1 MKFKRGI
8 SLALALALIA
18 GIGGPLDIRAAAAD
32 TGSSDA
38 LAALGIDSSKAPD
51 GFNANDPSN
60 PYGRNTIKVT
70 PVYELYTVG
79 LKNDVLPSDKDKTID
94 LDKRESAEQCDTSV
108 SQSSQKDN
116 TLQSTLYGNDDNTST
131 KAQQFLTAKTNFK
144 EISKGTTTSTGT
156 YAQFPVG
163 SKGNDGYA
171 TKGYLTGMTNASTK
185 LKDGTDYAMADVAAG
200 HFTSSSD
207 AKSSQTVMVYAGDLS
222 AKGGLYLRFGD
233 ATTGEYGKPITLLD
247 TSKEIGNPT
256 LKDNSETVDGETT
269 EAKLVENFAEN
280 PYQLKNYLQV
290 ATGDWDND
298 GKDEVAVY
306 VPEVGNSRIEIYDL
320 QTEDYSNPSNWRQ
333 AWTYFFREGSV
344 VSNMISLVS
353 GDVNQD
359 GVDDLACT
367 WGYYYGPQQNAG
379 SRAVVMFGSTSAHM
393 LQSSQEFPLTYE
405 GSNLVRASF
414 AFGDMTGGGKTLILA
429 AQSDADLKANKQN
442 TRYVGLYAWNGVTFK
457 PSVSQ
462 NFDLFSKDKDKNYIY
477 SAMQNHTENGTDVFH
492 SLPLCPANT
501 AIISRPTAGETNDGG
516 KASDLLYFDSLV
528 ISCDENGLNIKQ
540 ALDNTDAMPGEDYVE
555 YDASAGSVT
564 TAVDKD
570 NNTAGSGTLFT
581 LTQTMSKDTEHK
593 SDSYTVK
600 GQVPKYERR
609 AYYKSWWHKLFRRK
623 SYYQAFVGYE
633 TVDQAVQTP
642 YTTRTPGTTRLSTVN
657 LFDGSQPVKT
667 DVNSSYTLCLAN
679 TDDDTSYMTYTGKH
693 YYTYSDPQVLAVLAS
708 PPYFSDLLDRDDL
721 SGNYAESSTTY
732 SSMKGTENGTSSSS
746 TISVGA
752 YVSFEQEFSVFGV
765 KIGSVEAEAAF
776 TSGFTYETE
785 HTSSLEQSITYE
797 TTSGEDRVAFY
808 SIPMEI
814 YEYTSYIPDGTGKY
828 TEVTSTVSIPHEASI
843 GLIDLSDYENI
854 AEDYSVLPS
863 ISGSVLTHTIGDPS
877 SYPSTHKAYANAKA
891 YNGDPAKV
899 DFTAAGGGSG
909 ITQEISFS
917 TSDSKN
923 YTNTTSIETKA
934 GAGAGGVTAGVV
946 AGSESSAG
954 KVSVNTAGGSF
965 SGSLQNMPIE
975 AKPYGYGMNWRI
987 FCYNYRSGNQAFPVV
1002 TYAVTEPQA
1011 PSPLPED
1018 FEQDVAKTTD
1028 DSVTLTWTYDKIVS
1042 GFQLYRYYNF
1052 PDGSGRKELAF
1063 VPFTDGE
1070 RHDDGT
1076 YTFSYTDKNLSPY
1089 TEYEYQIQTRNNNK
1103 AEQQRNSIYSEPLTC
1118 RTKTTAGYPDISVM
1132 IDGKENQ
1139 TVLPIYPDS
1148 LATATVKYNG
1158 DNKNP
1163 DGGKYNSVSYQW
1175 QKLNNGSWTEIAGSV
1190 SDTLSIENA
1199 GSADKGTY
1207 RCRLNVLYYDNTSKT
1222 AYSIS
1227 AYSPEINTVYSKRT
1241 PKCEL
1246 TVTAENVQ
1254 AGDTTQFNR
1263 TLHIS
1268 AKMSSASATST
1279 IPTGTLSFLIRGTD
1293 FSTTVAAEIDKTG
1306 KVTKDVIVPADGAYT
1321 VTPYYPG
1328 SYVFKDMSN
1337 AEGQMV
1343 LVGENATGYQLTL
1356 TNGKDNNSVTRFT
1369 YGDTVTPS
1377 LSRMSKDTQGLQ
1389 KVDNATF
1396 KYAVSG
1402 SKDSQPLTEN
1412 KKLDVG
1418 TYTLYAYVNDETKP
1432 VAETEFTVV
1441 QRAVTLRVVT
1451 PKDGVDQTLVNPST
1465 QLSLSAD
1472 TKNMTADEIAAL
1484 HLGYTA
1490 GNTAG
1495 NEVTLAPN
1503 IAPSN
1508 YTVSPCKT
1516 TETSE
1521 TLYNNYEFTF
1531 IPGVYT
1537 VNGLTYI
1544 LTLKAED
1551 FGEGA
1556 NKHSVGSASIITA
1569 GLNAGKADDGS
1580 AISSFTAGTD
1590 VTLTAVPD
1598 AGYAVDYWTYDGKE
1612 IEDSK
1617 EKSSVTIKTLA
1628 KPASVL
1634 VYFKTTNTK
1643 LNASVQNKQGG
1654 TLKCTDE
1661 DGSESLKNFPA
1672 YIASGAKF
1680 NFTATPNTGWH
1691 FKQWILTK
1699 RGANSYPSGTPH
1711 DNGSNTLSVEVGVQ
1725 DIDLAAVFERDSYTL
1740 TLEGELTASYQTVD
1754 PNDTSKTLTKPLKS
1768 GESVTGDTKI
1778 TVAPKA
1784 GYAAATG
1791 ETYQVNGKAV
1801 EAGKLN
1807 ADGSYTFP
1815 ITENTKVSLKT
1826 DRAAFS
1832 ITTPKMAH
1840 GTIIATVDGEAVDD
1854 LSKIPGGSKVEL
1866 QARADRGWHFKN
1878 WVVNDTAQDEA
1889 AAKTNGTYT
1898 ISELAGDLSIHAE
1911 FAQSAS
1917 YTVKATAAAGNG
1929 TVKYTLYDIYGE
1941 EVETKAMPTDG
1952 VTIYKDEEITFH
1964 AAPKT
1969 GYQVEQWEVNGK
1981 KTAGNSK
1988 TNPEGKIRADKNIT
2002 ATVYFKVTAS
2012 YQLTFGNTDTNGH
2025 LTAKIGDT
2033 AVNSQTKQPNGSEI
2047 TFTAAPNTQK
2057 MVEKWTVTQGD
2068 ITATENDAAVQV
2080 DGVNLVDPIY
2090 IHTLDANQTIRVHFT
2105 DLVQYNAA
2113 ITGTNGTGN
2122 FTYIT
2127 PIQPTD
2133 TGAVN
2138 STSAQVRKNGTLKL
2152 TLTPSTNCVGTA
2164 EEIKSELEKAA
2175 PNAVVSV
2182 TEKDGSFEAVI
2193 CNVTEALAVN
2203 TDTLFHKTYAITAGK
2218 AENGSVSASAARAK
2232 AGDKV
2237 TLTAAPASGY
2247 QLKTLT
2253 LTPETALDK
2262 TVSASTLTYTF
2273 TMPANDVTVTAA
2285 FAAKPSSGGGAGGGG
2300 AGGGGAGGGAV
2311 APAPTDSGS
2320 SSITAPDGTKVP
2332 ATVEV
2337 KNGTAAVSAD
2347 SSKLTAVSGKDSLT
2361 LDLSADSTVRTVSLT
2376 GDVVAALAGAK
2387 NGAALT
2393 LPNGTVALDRE
2404 TLTALG
2410 SAAQADGM
2418 ASISIASAD
2427 KSSLTGAQRKY
2438 LPKNGTILNIS
2449 AQVQPKNGTATR
2461 VHALNGTAAISV
2473 AYTLKSGENADHL
2486 VAYYLA
2492 EDGSFEKLPVIYDA
2506 ATGKA
2511 TFKTTHF
2518 STFVITHEYSS
2529 DFSDV
2534 NLRKW
2539 FYNEVNTAL
2548 ENGWFKG
2555 LTATKFG
2562 PDDGMTRAMLVQV
2575 LYRMSGSKAASTA
2588 QFTDVADGKWYAE
2601 AIAWASENGIVNG
2614 FTDGRFQPDTLI
2626 TRQQLAAILYRYDT
2640 YRGHT
2645 PQGSAALDGYA
2656 DAASVES
2663 WAAEA
2668 MSWAN
2673 GNGLVTGVT
2682 PTTLVPNGTATRAQ
2696 VAVILSRYTDQ

>member
-79 LKNDVLPSDKDKTID
+79 LTSDVLPSDTISMGTKAD
-94 LDKRESAEQCDTSV
+94 AESCAKSTSA
-108 SQSSQKDN
+108 SNDKDN
-116 TLQSTLYGNDDNTST
+116 KLQSTLYGNDDNTST
-131 KAQQFLTAKTNFK
+131 KAQQFLTAKTNSK
-144 EISKGTTTSTGT
+144 EISKGKTTSTGT

-163 SKGNDGYA
+163 SKDNGGYA
-171 TKGYLTGMTNASTK
+171 TKGYLTGMTNATTD
-185 LKDGTDYAMADVAAG
+185 LQDGTDYAMADVAAG

-233 ATTGEYGKPITLLD
+233 AESGKYGKPITLLD
-247 TSKEIGNPT
+247 TSKEIGNPNLT
-256 LKDNSETVDGETT
+256 DTSDEGSTT
-269 EAKLVENFAEN
+269 AKKVENFAEN

-320 QTEDYSNPSNWRQ
+320 QTEDYSHPSNWRQ

-457 PSVSQ
+457 PSVSK
-462 NFDLFSKDKDKNYIY
+462 NFDLFAKNDKGEYIY
-477 SAMQNHTENGTDVFH
+477 GAMAKHNDTFR

-501 AIISRPTAGETNDGG
+501 AIISRPTAGEKADNG
-516 KASDLLYFDSLV
+516 KTSDLLYFDSLV
-528 ISCDENGLNIKQ
+528 VSCDENGLNIKQ
-540 ALDNTDAMPGEDYVE
+540 ALDNNTSAMPGEDYVE

-564 TAVDKD
+564 TAVDAN

-581 LTQTMSKDTEHK
+581 LTQTMSKDENK
-593 SDSYTVK
+593 QSDKYTVDGK
-600 GQVPKYERR
+600 VPHYELRY
-609 AYYKSWWHKLFRRK
+609 YYKNWLHKLFKIRS
-623 SYYQAFVGYE
+623 SYWAFTGTYDTVNKE
-633 TVDQAVQTP
+633 TNST
-642 YTTRTPGTTRLSTVN
+642 YNKRTPGTTTLSTVN

-877 SYPSTHKAYANAKA
+877 SYPTKEYAGSKAYEGK
-891 YNGDPAKV
+891 PAKV

-946 AGSESSAG
+946 AGSEHSAG

-1011 PSPLPED
+1011 PSPLPDD
-1018 FEQDVAKTTD
+1018 FEQDVAATTN

-1118 RTKTTAGYPDISVM
+1118 RTKTTAGYPDISVT
-1132 IDGKENQ
+1132 IDGKEKQ

-1222 AYSIS
+1222 EYSIS
-1227 AYSPEINTVYSKRT
+1227 AYSPEITTQYSKRT

-1246 TVTAENVQ
+1246 NVTAENVQ
-1254 AGDTTQFNR
+1254 KDNTAQFDR
-1263 TLHIS
+1263 TLHIN

-1293 FSTTVAAEIDKTG
+1293 FSTTVAAEIG
-1306 KVTKDVIVPADGAYT
+1306 ANGVATKDVVVPADGAYT

-1356 TNGKDNNSVTRFT
+1356 TNGNNNNSVTRFT

-1377 LSRMSKDTQGLQ
+1377 LSRMSKDTHGLQ
-1389 KVDNATF
+1389 KVNNATF

-1402 SKDSQPLTEN
+1402 SKTQQDLTNPLN
-1412 KKLDVG
+1412 VG
-1418 TYTLYAYVNDETKP
+1418 TYTLYAYVNGETKP
-1432 VAETEFTVV
+1432 VAETKFTVV

-1451 PKDGVDQTLVNPST
+1451 PKDGVAQDKVNPTDSK
-1465 QLSLSAD
+1465 QLSLAAD
-1472 TKNMTADEIAAL
+1472 TKNMTADEIDAL
-1484 HLGYTA
+1484 HLDYTAVNTA
-1490 GNTAG
+1490 GNT
-1495 NEVTLAPN
+1495 VPLAPN

-1508 YTVSPCKT
+1508 YTVSPCTTAKT
-1516 TETSE
+1516 SK

-1580 AISSFTAGTD
+1580 TISSFTANTD

-1826 DRAAFS
+1826 DRAAFA
-1832 ITTPKMAH
+1832 ITTPEMEH
-1840 GTIIATVDGEAVDD
+1840 GTIIATVDGKAVDD

-1878 WVVNDTAQDEA
+1878 WVVNGTDATA
-1889 AAKTNGTYT
+1889 KPNGTYT
-1898 ISELAGDLSIHAE
+1898 ISELAGDLSISAE
-1911 FAQSAS
+1911 FAQSDS
-1917 YTVKATAAAGNG
+1917 YTAKATAAAGNG
-1929 TVKYTLYDIYGE
+1929 TVKYTLYDIYGK
-1941 EVETKAMPTDG
+1941 EVETKAMPAEG

-2012 YQLTFGNTDTNGH
+2012 YQLTFGTVGENGH
-2025 LTAKIGDT
+2025 LTAKIDDT
-2033 AVNSQTKQPNGSEI
+2033 AIDSQTKQPNSSEI

-2068 ITATENDAAVQV
+2068 ITAAENDAAVQV

-2122 FTYIT
+2122 FTYTT

-2138 STSAQVRKNGTLKL
+2138 STSAQVRKNGTVKL

-2182 TEKDGSFEAVI
+2182 TEKDSSFEAVI
-2193 CNVTEALAVN
+2193 RNVTEALTVN
-2203 TDTLFHKTYAITAGK
+2203 TDNLFHKTYAITANK

-2232 AGDKV
+2232 AGDTV
-2237 TLTAAPASGY
+2237 TLTATPASGY

-2253 LTPETALDK
+2253 LAPETALDK

-2273 TMPANDVTVTAA
+2273 TMPANDITVTAA
-2285 FAAKPSSGGGAGGGG
+2285 FAAKPSSGGG
-2300 AGGGGAGGGAV
+2300 
-2311 APAPTDSGS
+2311 
-2320 SSITAPDGTKVP
+2320 
-2332 ATVEV
+2332 
-2337 KNGTAAVSAD
+2337 AAVSAD

-2387 NGAALT
+2387 NGATLT

-2427 KSSLTGAQRKY
+2427 KSSLTDAQRKY
-2438 LPKNGTILNIS
+2438 LPKNSTILNIS

-2473 AYTLKSGENADHL
+2473 AYSLKSGENADHL

-2626 TRQQLAAILYRYDT
+2626 TRQQLAAILYRYDI

>member
-1 MKFKRGI
+1 MKYKRGI

-79 LKNDVLPSDKDKTID
+79 LTNDVLPSDKIG

-108 SQSSQKDN
+108 SKSNQKDN
-116 TLQSTLYGNDDNTST
+116 ILQSTLYGNDDNTST
-131 KAQQFLTAKTNFK
+131 KAQQFLTAKTNSK
-144 EISKGTTTSTGT
+144 EISKGKTTSTGN
-156 YAQFPVG
+156 YVQFPVG

-171 TKGYLTGMTNASTK
+171 TKGYLTGMTNATTA
-185 LKDGTDYAMADVAAG
+185 LQDRTNYAMADVAAG

-233 ATTGEYGKPITLLD
+233 AESGKYGKPITLLD

-320 QTEDYSNPSNWRQ
+320 QTDDYSNPSNWRQ

-462 NFDLFSKDKDKNYIY
+462 NFDLFSKNDKGEYIY
-477 SAMQNHTENGTDVFH
+477 GAMAKHNDTFR

-501 AIISRPTAGETNDGG
+501 AIISRPTAGEKADNG
-516 KASDLLYFDSLV
+516 KTSDLLYFDSLV

-540 ALDNTDAMPGEDYVE
+540 ALDNTPAMPDDDYVE

-581 LTQTMSKDTEHK
+581 LTQTMSKDEDK
-593 SDSYTVK
+593 QSDSYNVTGK
-600 GQVPKYERR
+600 VPKYERR
-609 AYYKSWWHKLFRRK
+609 AYYKSWWHKLFRKK
-623 SYYQAFVGYE
+623 SYYNAFVGY
-633 TVDQAVQTP
+633 VDATTSQTTP

-667 DVNSSYTLCLAN
+667 DVNSSYTLCLAS

-828 TEVTSTVSIPHEASI
+828 TKVTSTVSIPHEASI

-877 SYPSTHKAYANAKA
+877 SYPSAPSAGSKA

-917 TSDSKN
+917 TSDSQN

-1018 FEQDVAKTTD
+1018 FEQDVAATTD

-1118 RTKTTAGYPDISVM
+1118 RTKTTAGYPDISVT

-1207 RCRLNVLYYDNTSKT
+1207 RCRLNVLYFDNTAQKEF
-1222 AYSIS
+1222 SIS
-1227 AYSPEINTVYSKRT
+1227 AYSPEITTQYSKRT

-1246 TVTAENVQ
+1246 NVTTENVQ
-1254 AGDTTQFNR
+1254 VGGTYNR
-1263 TLHIS
+1263 TLHIN
-1268 AKMSSASATST
+1268 ATMRSASATST

-1356 TNGKDNNSVTRFT
+1356 TSGNDNNSVTRFA

-1389 KVDNATF
+1389 KVNNATF

-1402 SKDSQPLTEN
+1402 SKDSQPLAKNN
-1412 KKLDVG
+1412 KLNVG
-1418 TYTLYAYVNDETKP
+1418 TYTLYAYVNGENKP

-1451 PKDGVDQTLVNPST
+1451 PKDGVAQDKVNPKDKN
-1465 QLSLSAD
+1465 QLSLTAD

-1490 GNTAG
+1490 VNTAG
-1495 NEVTLAPN
+1495 NTVTLAPN

-1516 TETSE
+1516 DETNE

-1537 VNGLTYI
+1537 VNGTTYI

-1634 VYFKTTNTK
+1634 VYFKTTDTK

-1661 DGSESLKNFPA
+1661 NGSESLKNFPA

-1691 FKQWILTK
+1691 FKQWILSK
-1699 RGANSYPSGTPH
+1699 RGANSYPSGESDPT
-1711 DNGSNTLSVEVGVQ
+1711 NGSNTLSVEVGVQ

-1754 PNDTSKTLTKPLKS
+1754 PNDTSKTLTKSLKS

-1807 ADGSYTFP
+1807 ADGSYTFL

-1826 DRAAFS
+1826 DRAAFA
-1832 ITTPKMAH
+1832 ITTPKMEH

-1878 WVVNDTAQDEA
+1878 WVVNGTAQDEA

-1898 ISELAGDLSIHAE
+1898 ISELAGNLSISAE

-1917 YTVKATAAAGNG
+1917 YTAKATAAAGNG
-1929 TVKYTLYDIYGE
+1929 TVKYTLYDIYGK
-1941 EVETKAMPTDG
+1941 EVETKAMPAEG

-2012 YQLTFGNTDTNGH
+2012 YQLTFGTADENGH
-2025 LTAKIGDT
+2025 LTAKIDNT
-2033 AVNSQTKQPNGSEI
+2033 AINSQTKQPNGSEI
-2047 TFTAAPNTQK
+2047 TFTTNPNTGK

-2068 ITATENDAAVQV
+2068 IVAEENDAAVQV

-2105 DLVQYNAA
+2105 DLVQYDAK
-2113 ITGTNGTGN
+2113 ISGTNGTGK
-2122 FTYIT
+2122 FTYTT
-2127 PIQPTD
+2127 PIQPND

-2138 STSAQVRKNGTLKL
+2138 SASAQVRKNGTVKL
-2152 TLTPSTNCVGTA
+2152 TLTPSANCVSTA
-2164 EEIKSELEKAA
+2164 EEIKSELQKAA
-2175 PNAVVSV
+2175 PNAVISV

-2193 CNVTEALAVN
+2193 RNVTEALTVN
-2203 TDTLFHKTYAITAGK
+2203 TDNLFHKTYAITAGK

-2273 TMPANDVTVTAA
+2273 TMPANDVAVTAA
-2285 FAAKPSSGGGAGGGG
+2285 FAVKPSSGGG

-2427 KSSLTGAQRKY
+2427 KSSLTDAQRKY

-2461 VHALNGTAAISV
+2461 IHALNGTASVSV
-2473 AYTLKSGENADHL
+2473 AYSLKSGENAAHL

-2645 PQGSAALDGYA
+2645 PQGSAVLDGYA

-2696 VAVILSRYTDQ
+2696 VAVILSRYTNQ

>member
-8 SLALALALIA
+8 SLALALTLIA

-79 LKNDVLPSDKDKTID
+79 LTSDVLPSDKIN

-108 SQSSQKDN
+108 SKSNQKDN
-116 TLQSTLYGNDDNTST
+116 ALQSTLYGNDDNTST
-131 KAQQFLTAKTNFK
+131 KAQQFLTAKTNSK

-156 YAQFPVG
+156 YAQFPTG

-171 TKGYLTGMTNASTK
+171 TKGYLTGLTNATTD

-233 ATTGEYGKPITLLD
+233 AESGKYGKPITLLD
-247 TSKEIGNPT
+247 TSKEIGNPNLT
-256 LKDNSETVDGETT
+256 DTSDEGSTT
-269 EAKLVENFAEN
+269 AKKVENFAEN

-442 TRYVGLYAWNGVTFK
+442 TRYVGLYAWNGVTFQ

-462 NFDLFSKDKDKNYIY
+462 NFDLFSKDKDGNYIY
-477 SAMQNHTENGTDVFH
+477 SAMQNHIENGTDVFH

-516 KASDLLYFDSLV
+516 KTSDLLYFDSLV

-540 ALDNTDAMPGEDYVE
+540 ALDNTAAMPSEDYVE

-581 LTQTMSKDTEHK
+581 LTQTMSKDTEYK

-667 DVNSSYTLCLAN
+667 EVNSSYTLCLAN

-808 SIPMEI
+808 SIPREI
-814 YEYTSYIPDGTGKY
+814 YEYTSYIPDGKGSY
-828 TEVTSTVSIPHEASI
+828 TKVTSTVSIPHEASI

-877 SYPSTHKAYANAKA
+877 SYPTKEYAGSKAYEGK
-891 YNGDPAKV
+891 PAKV

-1018 FEQDVAKTTD
+1018 FEQDVAATTA

-1118 RTKTTAGYPDISVM
+1118 RTKTTAGYPDISVT

-1175 QKLNNGSWTEIAGSV
+1175 QKLNNGS
-1190 SDTLSIENA
+1190 
-1199 GSADKGTY
+1199 
-1207 RCRLNVLYYDNTSKT
+1207 
-1222 AYSIS
+1222 
-1227 AYSPEINTVYSKRT
+1227 
-1241 PKCEL
+1241 
-1246 TVTAENVQ
+1246 
-1254 AGDTTQFNR
+1254 
-1263 TLHIS
+1263 
-1268 AKMSSASATST
+1268 
-1279 IPTGTLSFLIRGTD
+1279 
-1293 FSTTVAAEIDKTG
+1293 
-1306 KVTKDVIVPADGAYT
+1306 
-1321 VTPYYPG
+1321 
-1328 SYVFKDMSN
+1328 
-1337 AEGQMV
+1337 
-1343 LVGENATGYQLTL
+1343 
-1356 TNGKDNNSVTRFT
+1356 
-1369 YGDTVTPS
+1369 
-1377 LSRMSKDTQGLQ
+1377 
-1389 KVDNATF
+1389 
-1396 KYAVSG
+1396 
-1402 SKDSQPLTEN
+1402 
-1412 KKLDVG
+1412 
-1418 TYTLYAYVNDETKP
+1418 
-1432 VAETEFTVV
+1432 
-1441 QRAVTLRVVT
+1441 
-1451 PKDGVDQTLVNPST
+1451 
-1465 QLSLSAD
+1465 
-1472 TKNMTADEIAAL
+1472 
-1484 HLGYTA
+1484 
-1490 GNTAG
+1490 
-1495 NEVTLAPN
+1495 
-1503 IAPSN
+1503 
-1508 YTVSPCKT
+1508 
-1516 TETSE
+1516 
-1521 TLYNNYEFTF
+1521 
-1531 IPGVYT
+1531 
-1537 VNGLTYI
+1537 
-1544 LTLKAED
+1544 
-1551 FGEGA
+1551 
-1556 NKHSVGSASIITA
+1556 
-1569 GLNAGKADDGS
+1569 
-1580 AISSFTAGTD
+1580 
-1590 VTLTAVPD
+1590 
-1598 AGYAVDYWTYDGKE
+1598 
-1612 IEDSK
+1612 
-1617 EKSSVTIKTLA
+1617 
-1628 KPASVL
+1628 
-1634 VYFKTTNTK
+1634 
-1643 LNASVQNKQGG
+1643 
-1654 TLKCTDE
+1654 
-1661 DGSESLKNFPA
+1661 
-1672 YIASGAKF
+1672 
-1680 NFTATPNTGWH
+1680 
-1691 FKQWILTK
+1691 
-1699 RGANSYPSGTPH
+1699 
-1711 DNGSNTLSVEVGVQ
+1711 
-1725 DIDLAAVFERDSYTL
+1725 
-1740 TLEGELTASYQTVD
+1740 
-1754 PNDTSKTLTKPLKS
+1754 
-1768 GESVTGDTKI
+1768 
-1778 TVAPKA
+1778 
-1784 GYAAATG
+1784 
-1791 ETYQVNGKAV
+1791 
-1801 EAGKLN
+1801 
-1807 ADGSYTFP
+1807 
-1815 ITENTKVSLKT
+1815 
-1826 DRAAFS
+1826 
-1832 ITTPKMAH
+1832 
-1840 GTIIATVDGEAVDD
+1840 
-1854 LSKIPGGSKVEL
+1854 
-1866 QARADRGWHFKN
+1866 
-1878 WVVNDTAQDEA
+1878 
-1889 AAKTNGTYT
+1889 
-1898 ISELAGDLSIHAE
+1898 
-1911 FAQSAS
+1911 
-1917 YTVKATAAAGNG
+1917 
-1929 TVKYTLYDIYGE
+1929 
-1941 EVETKAMPTDG
+1941 
-1952 VTIYKDEEITFH
+1952 
-1964 AAPKT
+1964 
-1969 GYQVEQWEVNGK
+1969 
-1981 KTAGNSK
+1981 
-1988 TNPEGKIRADKNIT
+1988 
-2002 ATVYFKVTAS
+2002 
-2012 YQLTFGNTDTNGH
+2012 
-2025 LTAKIGDT
+2025 
-2033 AVNSQTKQPNGSEI
+2033 
-2047 TFTAAPNTQK
+2047 
-2057 MVEKWTVTQGD
+2057 
-2068 ITATENDAAVQV
+2068 
-2080 DGVNLVDPIY
+2080 
-2090 IHTLDANQTIRVHFT
+2090 
-2105 DLVQYNAA
+2105 
-2113 ITGTNGTGN
+2113 
-2122 FTYIT
+2122 
-2127 PIQPTD
+2127 
-2133 TGAVN
+2133 
-2138 STSAQVRKNGTLKL
+2138 
-2152 TLTPSTNCVGTA
+2152 
-2164 EEIKSELEKAA
+2164 
-2175 PNAVVSV
+2175 
-2182 TEKDGSFEAVI
+2182 
-2193 CNVTEALAVN
+2193 
-2203 TDTLFHKTYAITAGK
+2203 
-2218 AENGSVSASAARAK
+2218 
-2232 AGDKV
+2232 
-2237 TLTAAPASGY
+2237 
-2247 QLKTLT
+2247 
-2253 LTPETALDK
+2253 
-2262 TVSASTLTYTF
+2262 
-2273 TMPANDVTVTAA
+2273 
-2285 FAAKPSSGGGAGGGG
+2285 
-2300 AGGGGAGGGAV
+2300 
-2311 APAPTDSGS
+2311 
-2320 SSITAPDGTKVP
+2320 
-2332 ATVEV
+2332 
-2337 KNGTAAVSAD
+2337 
-2347 SSKLTAVSGKDSLT
+2347 
-2361 LDLSADSTVRTVSLT
+2361 
-2376 GDVVAALAGAK
+2376 
-2387 NGAALT
+2387 
-2393 LPNGTVALDRE
+2393 
-2404 TLTALG
+2404 
-2410 SAAQADGM
+2410 
-2418 ASISIASAD
+2418 
-2427 KSSLTGAQRKY
+2427 
-2438 LPKNGTILNIS
+2438 
-2449 AQVQPKNGTATR
+2449 
-2461 VHALNGTAAISV
+2461 
-2473 AYTLKSGENADHL
+2473 
-2486 VAYYLA
+2486 
-2492 EDGSFEKLPVIYDA
+2492 
-2506 ATGKA
+2506 
-2511 TFKTTHF
+2511 
-2518 STFVITHEYSS
+2518 
-2529 DFSDV
+2529 
-2534 NLRKW
+2534 
-2539 FYNEVNTAL
+2539 
-2548 ENGWFKG
+2548 
-2555 LTATKFG
+2555 
-2562 PDDGMTRAMLVQV
+2562 
-2575 LYRMSGSKAASTA
+2575 
-2588 QFTDVADGKWYAE
+2588 
-2601 AIAWASENGIVNG
+2601 
-2614 FTDGRFQPDTLI
+2614 
-2626 TRQQLAAILYRYDT
+2626 
-2640 YRGHT
+2640 
-2645 PQGSAALDGYA
+2645 
-2656 DAASVES
+2656 
-2663 WAAEA
+2663 
-2668 MSWAN
+2668 
-2673 GNGLVTGVT
+2673 
-2682 PTTLVPNGTATRAQ
+2682 
-2696 VAVILSRYTDQ
+2696 

>member
-79 LKNDVLPSDKDKTID
+79 LTSDVLPSDKID
-94 LDKRESAEQCDTSV
+94 LDKRESAEKCDTSV
-108 SQSSQKDN
+108 SQSNQKDN

-131 KAQQFLTAKTNFK
+131 KAQQFLSAQKQNQT
-144 EISKGTTTSTGT
+144 ISKGKTTSTGT
-156 YAQFPVG
+156 YAQFPTG

-171 TKGYLTGMTNASTK
+171 TKGYLTGMTNATTD
-185 LKDGTDYAMADVAAG
+185 LQDGTDYAMADVAAG
-200 HFTSSSD
+200 HFTSSSN

-233 ATTGEYGKPITLLD
+233 AESGEYGKPITLLD
-247 TSKEIGNPT
+247 TSKEIGNPNLT
-256 LKDNSETVDGETT
+256 DTSDEGSTT
-269 EAKLVENFAEN
+269 AKKVENFAEN

-320 QTEDYSNPSNWRQ
+320 QTEDYSNLSNWRQ

-462 NFDLFSKDKDKNYIY
+462 NFDLFSKNDKGEYIY
-477 SAMQNHTENGTDVFH
+477 GAMAKHNDVFR

-501 AIISRPTAGETNDGG
+501 AIISRPTAGEKGDDG
-516 KASDLLYFDSLV
+516 KTSDLLYFDSLV

-540 ALDNTDAMPGEDYVE
+540 ALDNTAAMPDEDYVE

-581 LTQTMSKDTEHK
+581 LTQTMSKDEDK
-593 SDSYTVK
+593 QSESYNVTGK
-600 GQVPKYERR
+600 VPQYATRY
-609 AYYKSWWHKLFRRK
+609 YYKSWWHKLFRKR
-623 SYYQAFVGYE
+623 SSYQAFVGY
-633 TVDQAVQTP
+633 VDATTSQTTP

-814 YEYTSYIPDGTGKY
+814 YEYTSYIPDGKGSY
-828 TEVTSTVSIPHEASI
+828 TKVTSTVSIPHEASI

-877 SYPSTHKAYANAKA
+877 SYPTKEYAGSKAYEGK
-891 YNGDPAKV
+891 PAKV

-975 AKPYGYGMNWRI
+975 AKPYGYGMNWKI

-1002 TYAVTEPQA
+1002 TYAVTGHSA

-1018 FEQDVAKTTD
+1018 FEQDVAATTD

-1118 RTKTTAGYPDISVM
+1118 RTKTTAGYPDISVT
-1132 IDGKENQ
+1132 IDGKEKQ

-1207 RCRLNVLYYDNTSKT
+1207 RCRLNVLYWDNTSQT
-1222 AYSIS
+1222 EYSIS
-1227 AYSPEINTVYSKRT
+1227 AYSPEITTQYSKRT

-1246 TVTAENVQ
+1246 NVTAKNVQ
-1254 AGDTTQFNR
+1254 KDNTDQFDR

-1293 FSTTVAAEIDKTG
+1293 FSTTVAAEINKTG

-1343 LVGENATGYQLTL
+1343 LVGDATGYQLTL

-1377 LSRMSKDTQGLQ
+1377 LSRMSKDTHGLQ
-1389 KVDNATF
+1389 KVNNATF
-1396 KYAVSG
+1396 KYAVS
-1402 SKDSQPLTEN
+1402 SSETQQDLTNPLN
-1412 KKLDVG
+1412 VG
-1418 TYTLYAYVNDETKP
+1418 TYTLYAYVNGETKP

-1451 PKDGVDQTLVNPST
+1451 PKDGVAQDKVDPADSK

-1472 TKNMTADEIAAL
+1472 KDTMTADEIKAL

-1490 GNTAG
+1490 INTAG

-1516 TETSE
+1516 DETNE

-1537 VNGLTYI
+1537 VNGTTYI
-1544 LTLKAED
+1544 LTLKTED

-1569 GLNAGKADDGS
+1569 GLNAGKTDDGS
-1580 AISSFTAGTD
+1580 AISSFTADTD

-1634 VYFKTTNTK
+1634 VYFKTTDTK

-1654 TLKCTDE
+1654 TLKCTYE
-1661 DGSESLKNFPA
+1661 DGSGSLKNFPA

-1754 PNDTSKTLTKPLKS
+1754 PDDTSKTLTKSLKS

-1826 DRAAFS
+1826 DRAAFA
-1832 ITTPKMAH
+1832 ITTPKMEH
-1840 GTIIATVDGEAVDD
+1840 GTIIATVDGEAVND

-1917 YTVKATAAAGNG
+1917 YTAKATAAAGNG

-2012 YQLTFGNTDTNGH
+2012 YPLTFGTADENGH
-2025 LTAKIGDT
+2025 LTAKIDDT
-2033 AVNSQTKQPNGSEI
+2033 AINSQTKQPNGSVI

-2057 MVEKWTVTQGD
+2057 MVEKWTVTQGS
-2068 ITATENDAAVQV
+2068 ISTKENDAAVQV

-2090 IHTLDANQTIRVHFT
+2090 IHTLDDNQTIRVHFT
-2105 DLVQYNAA
+2105 DLVQYDAK
-2113 ITGTNGTGN
+2113 ISGTNGTGK
-2122 FTYIT
+2122 FTYTT
-2127 PIQPTD
+2127 PIQPND

-2138 STSAQVRKNGTLKL
+2138 SASAQVRKNGTVKL
-2152 TLTPSTNCVGTA
+2152 TLTPSANCVGTA
-2164 EEIKSELEKAA
+2164 EEIKSELQKAA

-2193 CNVTEALAVN
+2193 RNVTEALAIN
-2203 TDTLFHKTYAITAGK
+2203 TDNLFHKTYAITAGK

-2262 TVSASTLTYTF
+2262 TVSASILTYTF
-2273 TMPANDVTVTAA
+2273 TMPANDVAVTAA
-2285 FAAKPSSGGGAGGGG
+2285 FAVKPSSGGSAG
-2300 AGGGGAGGGAV
+2300 GGGGAGGGAV

-2427 KSSLTGAQRKY
+2427 KSSLTDAQRKY

-2449 AQVQPKNGTATR
+2449 AQVHPKNGTATR
-2461 VHALNGTAAISV
+2461 IHALNGTASVSV
-2473 AYTLKSGENADHL
+2473 AYSLKSGENAAHL

-2555 LTATKFG
+2555 LTATRFG

>member
-8 SLALALALIA
+8 SLALALAIIA
-18 GIGGPLDIRAAAAD
+18 GMGGPLDIRAAAAD

-79 LKNDVLPSDKDKTID
+79 LKNDVLPSDPIG
-94 LDKRESAEQCDTSV
+94 LDKRESAEKCDTSV
-108 SQSSQKDN
+108 SKSNQKDN
-116 TLQSTLYGNDDNTST
+116 ALQSTLYGNDDNTST
-131 KAQQFLTAKTNFK
+131 KAQQFLSAQKQNQT
-144 EISKGTTTSTGT
+144 ISEGKTTSTGT
-156 YAQFPVG
+156 YAQFPTG

-171 TKGYLTGMTNASTK
+171 TKGYLTGMTNATTD
-185 LKDGTDYAMADVAAG
+185 LQDGTDYAMADVAAG

-233 ATTGEYGKPITLLD
+233 AESGKYGKPITLLD

-320 QTEDYSNPSNWRQ
+320 QTDDYSNPSNWRQ

-353 GDVNQD
+353 DDVNQD

-457 PSVSQ
+457 PSASQ

-477 SAMQNHTENGTDVFH
+477 SAMAGHLMDADGNEIFR

-501 AIISRPTAGETNDGG
+501 AIISRPTAGETSDGN
-516 KASDLLYFDSLV
+516 KTSDLLYFDSLV

-540 ALDNTDAMPGEDYVE
+540 ALDNTDAMPNEDYVE

-581 LTQTMSKDTEHK
+581 LTQTMSKDEDK
-593 SDSYTVK
+593 QSESYNVTGK
-600 GQVPKYERR
+600 VPQYATRY
-609 AYYKSWWHKLFRRK
+609 YYKSWWHKLFRKR
-623 SYYQAFVGYE
+623 SSYQAFVGY
-633 TVDQAVQTP
+633 VDATTSQTTP
-642 YTTRTPGTTRLSTVN
+642 YTTRTPGTTRLSTIN

-877 SYPSTHKAYANAKA
+877 SYPSAPSAGSKA

-1011 PSPLPED
+1011 PSPLPDD

-1063 VPFTDGE
+1063 VPFTDGT

-1118 RTKTTAGYPDISVM
+1118 RTKTTAGYPDISVT

-1175 QKLNNGSWTEIAGSV
+1175 QKLNNGSWTDIAGSV

-1207 RCRLNVLYYDNTSKT
+1207 RCRLNVLYFDTT
-1222 AYSIS
+1222 AQKEFSIS
-1227 AYSPEINTVYSKRT
+1227 AYSPEITTQYSKRT
-1241 PKCEL
+1241 PRCDL
-1246 TVTAENVQ
+1246 TVEAKTAQV
-1254 AGDTTQFNR
+1254 GGTYNR
-1263 TLHIS
+1263 TLHIN
-1268 AKMSSASATST
+1268 ATMRSASATST

-1389 KVDNATF
+1389 KVNNVTF

-1402 SKDSQPLTEN
+1402 SKTQQDLTN
-1412 KKLDVG
+1412 PLDVG
-1418 TYTLYAYVNDETKP
+1418 TYTLYAYVNGETKP

-1451 PKDGVDQTLVNPST
+1451 PSDGVDQTLVNPST

-1472 TKNMTADEIAAL
+1472 KDTMTPAEIAAL

-1490 GNTAG
+1490 VNTAG
-1495 NEVTLAPN
+1495 NTVTLAPN

-1516 TETSE
+1516 TATNE

-1537 VNGLTYI
+1537 VNGTTYI

-1569 GLNAGKADDGS
+1569 GLNAGKGTDGS
-1580 AISSFTAGTD
+1580 MFSSFTANTD
-1590 VTLTAVPD
+1590 VTLTATPD
-1598 AGYAVDYWTYDGKE
+1598 AGYAVDYWIYDGVK
-1612 IEDSK
+1612 IADSSGK
-1617 EKSSVTIKTLA
+1617 NRITIKTGS
-1628 KPASVL
+1628 KPARVE
-1634 VYFKTTNTK
+1634 VHFKSTETT
-1643 LNASVQNKQGG
+1643 LNASVYKKTGG

-1661 DGSESLKNFPA
+1661 NGSESLKNFPA

-1680 NFTATPNTGWH
+1680 NFTATPDTGWH

-1699 RGANSYPSGTPH
+1699 RGANSYPSGESDPT
-1711 DNGSNTLSVEVGVQ
+1711 NGSNTLSIEVDVQ

-1740 TLEGELTASYQTVD
+1740 TLEGELTASYQTID
-1754 PNDTSKTLTKPLKS
+1754 PNDTSKKLTKPLKS
-1768 GESVTGDTKI
+1768 GESVTGDTEI

-1826 DRAAFS
+1826 DRAAFA
-1832 ITTPKMAH
+1832 ITTPKMEH

-1878 WVVNDTAQDEA
+1878 WVVNGTAQDEA

-1898 ISELAGDLSIHAE
+1898 ISELTGDLSISAE

-1917 YTVKATAAAGNG
+1917 YTAKATAAAGNG
-1929 TVKYTLYDIYGE
+1929 TVKYTLYDIYGK

-1981 KTAGNSK
+1981 KTAVNSK

-2002 ATVYFKVTAS
+2002 ATVYFKVTAN
-2012 YQLTFGNTDTNGH
+2012 YQLTFGTADENGH
-2025 LTAKIGDT
+2025 LTAKIDNT
-2033 AVNSQTKQPNGSEI
+2033 AVVSQTKQPNGSEI
-2047 TFTAAPNTQK
+2047 TFTTNPNTGK
-2057 MVEKWTVTQGD
+2057 MVEKWTVTQGT
-2068 ITATENDAAVQV
+2068 ISTKENDAAVQV

-2090 IHTLDANQTIRVHFT
+2090 IYTLDDNQTIRVHFT
-2105 DLVQYNAA
+2105 DLVQYDAK
-2113 ITGTNGTGN
+2113 ISGTNGTGK
-2122 FTYIT
+2122 FIYTT
-2127 PIQPTD
+2127 PIQPND

-2138 STSAQVRKNGTLKL
+2138 NATTTQVRKNGTVKL

-2164 EEIKSELEKAA
+2164 EEIKSELQKAA

-2182 TEKDGSFEAVI
+2182 TEKDGSFEVVI
-2193 CNVTEALAVN
+2193 RNVTAALTVN
-2203 TDTLFHKTYAITAGK
+2203 TDTLFHKTYAITASN
-2218 AENGSVSASAARAK
+2218 AENGSVSASAERAK
-2232 AGDKV
+2232 AGDTV

-2253 LTPETALDK
+2253 LAPETALDK
-2262 TVSASTLTYTF
+2262 TVSASALTYTF
-2273 TMPANDVTVTAA
+2273 TMPTNDVTVTAT
-2285 FAAKPSSGGGAGGGG
+2285 FAAKPSSGGG
-2300 AGGGGAGGGAV
+2300 GAGGGAA
-2311 APAPTDSGS
+2311 APAPSDSGS

-2361 LDLSADSTVRTVSLT
+2361 LDLSTDSTVRAVSLT
-2376 GDVVAALAGAK
+2376 GDVVTALASAK
-2387 NGAALT
+2387 NGVSLN

-2410 SAAQADGM
+2410 SAAQADGT
-2418 ASISIASAD
+2418 ASISIDSAD
-2427 KSSLTGAQRKY
+2427 KSSLTDAQRKY

-2473 AYTLKSGENADHL
+2473 AYSLKSGENAEHL

-2511 TFKTTHF
+2511 TFKTSHF

-2614 FTDGRFQPDTLI
+2614 FTDGRFQPNTLI

>member
-79 LKNDVLPSDKDKTID
+79 LTSDVLPSDKIN

-108 SQSSQKDN
+108 SKSNQKDN
-116 TLQSTLYGNDDNTST
+116 ALQSTLYGNDDNTST
-131 KAQQFLTAKTNFK
+131 KAQQFLSAQKQNQT
-144 EISKGTTTSTGT
+144 ISEGKTTSTGT
-156 YAQFPVG
+156 YAQFPTG

-171 TKGYLTGMTNASTK
+171 TKGYLTGMTNATTD
-185 LKDGTDYAMADVAAG
+185 LQDGTDYAMADVAAG

-233 ATTGEYGKPITLLD
+233 AKTGEYGKPITLLD
-247 TSKEIGNPT
+247 TSKEIGNPNLT
-256 LKDNSETVDGETT
+256 DTSDEGSTT
-269 EAKLVENFAEN
+269 AKKVENFAEN

-320 QTEDYSNPSNWRQ
+320 QTNDYSNPSNWRQ

-442 TRYVGLYAWNGVTFK
+442 TRYVGLYAWNGVTFQ

-462 NFDLFSKDKDKNYIY
+462 NFDLFSKDKDGNYIY
-477 SAMQNHTENGTDVFH
+477 SAMQNHIENGTDVFR

-501 AIISRPTAGETNDGG
+501 AIISRPTAGEKGDDG
-516 KASDLLYFDSLV
+516 KTSDLLYFDSLV

-540 ALDNTDAMPGEDYVE
+540 ALDNTPAMPNDDYVE

-581 LTQTMSKDTEHK
+581 LTQTMSKDEDK
-593 SDSYTVK
+593 QSESYNVTGK
-600 GQVPKYERR
+600 VPQYATRY
-609 AYYKSWWHKLFRRK
+609 YYKSWWHKLFRKR
-623 SYYQAFVGYE
+623 SSYQAFVGY
-633 TVDQAVQTP
+633 VDATTSQTTP

-814 YEYTSYIPDGTGKY
+814 YEYTSYIPDGKGSY
-828 TEVTSTVSIPHEASI
+828 TKVTSTVSIPHEASI

-877 SYPSTHKAYANAKA
+877 SYPSAPSADSKA

-1018 FEQDVAKTTD
+1018 FEQDVAATTD

-1118 RTKTTAGYPDISVM
+1118 RTKTTAGYPDISVT
-1132 IDGKENQ
+1132 IDGKEKQ

-1207 RCRLNVLYYDNTSKT
+1207 RCRLNVLYFDNTAQKEF
-1222 AYSIS
+1222 SIS
-1227 AYSPEINTVYSKRT
+1227 AYSPEITTQYSKRT
-1241 PKCEL
+1241 PKCDL
-1246 TVTAENVQ
+1246 TVEAKTAQV
-1254 AGDTTQFNR
+1254 GGTYNR
-1263 TLHIS
+1263 TLHIN

-1293 FSTTVAAEIDKTG
+1293 FSTTVAAEIG
-1306 KVTKDVIVPADGAYT
+1306 ANGVATKDVVVPADGAYT

-1377 LSRMSKDTQGLQ
+1377 LSRMSKDTHGLQ
-1389 KVDNATF
+1389 KVNNATF

-1402 SKDSQPLTEN
+1402 SETQRDLTN
-1412 KKLDVG
+1412 PLDVG
-1418 TYTLYAYVNDETKP
+1418 TYTLYAYANGETKP

-1451 PKDGVDQTLVNPST
+1451 PKDGVAQDKVNPTDSK
-1465 QLSLSAD
+1465 QLSLAAD

-1490 GNTAG
+1490 VNTAG
-1495 NEVTLAPN
+1495 NTVTLEPN

-1516 TETSE
+1516 TATNE

-1580 AISSFTAGTD
+1580 AISSFTANTD

-1612 IEDSK
+1612 IENSK

-1661 DGSESLKNFPA
+1661 NGSESLKNFPA

-1680 NFTATPNTGWH
+1680 NFTATPDTGWH
-1691 FKQWILTK
+1691 FKQWIRK
-1699 RGANSYPSGTPH
+1699 EFGANNYPAGTKH
-1711 DNGSNTLSVEVGVQ
+1711 DNGSNTLAVEVGVQ
-1725 DIDLAAVFERDSYTL
+1725 DIDLIAVFERDSYTL

-1754 PNDTSKTLTKPLKS
+1754 PDDTSKTLKS
-1768 GESVTGDTKI
+1768 GDSVTGDTRI

-1807 ADGSYTFP
+1807 AGGSYTFP

-1826 DRAAFS
+1826 DRAAFA
-1832 ITTPKMAH
+1832 ITTLKMEH

-1866 QARADRGWHFKN
+1866 QARADRGYHFDH
-1878 WVVNDTAQDEA
+1878 WIVNDTVQKE
-1889 AAKTNGTYT
+1889 TNGIYT
-1898 ISELAGDLSIHAE
+1898 ISELADDLSISAE
-1911 FAQSAS
+1911 FAESAP
-1917 YTVKATAAAGNG
+1917 YTAKATAAAGNG
-1929 TVKYTLYDIYGE
+1929 TVAYTLYDIYGD
-1941 EVETKAMPTDG
+1941 EVETKTMSTEG
-1952 VTIYKDEEITFH
+1952 VTIYQDEEITFT
-1964 AAPKT
+1964 AQPKS
-1969 GYQVEQWEVNGK
+1969 GYQVEQWKVDGK
-1981 KTAGNSK
+1981 LTSGNSL
-1988 TNPEGKIRADKNIT
+1988 TNPEGKIRAAKNIEV
-2002 ATVYFKVTAS
+2002 TVYFKVSAKYFPYFGTAAADGS
-2012 YQLTFGNTDTNGH
+2012 
-2025 LTAKIGDT
+2025 LTAAIDGST
-2033 AVNSQTKQPNGSEI
+2033 ITSGENQPNGSVI
-2047 TFTAAPNTQK
+2047 AFTAVPNTGK
-2057 MVEKWTVTQGD
+2057 MVEKWTVTKGD
-2068 ITATENDAAVQV
+2068 LAAAESKTPVQA
-2080 DGVNLVDPIY
+2080 DGANLVDPIY
-2090 IHTLDANQTIRVHFT
+2090 THTLSGNQTIRVHFT
-2105 DLVQYNAA
+2105 DLVQYDAK
-2113 ITGTNGTGN
+2113 ISGTNGTGK
-2122 FTYIT
+2122 FTYTT
-2127 PIQPTD
+2127 PIQPND

-2138 STSAQVRKNGTLKL
+2138 SASAQVRTNGTLKL

-2182 TEKDGSFEAVI
+2182 TENNGSFEAVI
-2193 CNVTEALAVN
+2193 RNVTEALTVN
-2203 TDTLFHKTYAITAGK
+2203 TDNLFHKTYAITAGK

-2273 TMPANDVTVTAA
+2273 TMPANDVAVTAA
-2285 FAAKPSSGGGAGGGG
+2285 FAVKPSSGGGAGGS
-2300 AGGGGAGGGAV
+2300 GGAGGGAV

-2320 SSITAPDGTKVP
+2320 SSITSPDGTKVP

-2337 KNGTAAVSAD
+2337 KNGIAAVSAD

-2427 KSSLTGAQRKY
+2427 KSSLTDAQRKY
-2438 LPKNGTILNIS
+2438 LPKNSTILNIS

-2461 VHALNGTAAISV
+2461 VHALNGTASVSV
-2473 AYTLKSGENADHL
+2473 AYSLKSGENAAHL

-2555 LTATKFG
+2555 LTATRFG

>member
-1070 RHDDGT
+1070 RHNDGT

-1222 AYSIS
+1222 EYSIS

>member
-79 LKNDVLPSDKDKTID
+79 LTSDVLPSDKID
-94 LDKRESAEQCDTSV
+94 LGKRESAEKCDTSV
-108 SQSSQKDN
+108 SNSNQKDN

-131 KAQQFLTAKTNFK
+131 KAQQFLTAKTNSK

-171 TKGYLTGMTNASTK
+171 TKGYLTGMTNATTD
-185 LKDGTDYAMADVAAG
+185 LQDGTDYAMADVAAG

-233 ATTGEYGKPITLLD
+233 AESGKYGNPITLLD
-247 TSKEIGNPT
+247 TSKEIGNPNLT
-256 LKDNSETVDGETT
+256 DTSDEGSTT
-269 EAKLVENFAEN
+269 AKKVENFAEN

-462 NFDLFSKDKDKNYIY
+462 NFDLFSKNDKGEYIY
-477 SAMQNHTENGTDVFH
+477 GAMAKHNDTFR

-501 AIISRPTAGETNDGG
+501 AIISRPTAGETSDGG
-516 KASDLLYFDSLV
+516 KTSDLLYFDSLV

-540 ALDNTDAMPGEDYVE
+540 ALDNTDAMPTNEDYVE

-667 DVNSSYTLCLAN
+667 EVNSSYTLCLAN

-814 YEYTSYIPDGTGKY
+814 YEYTSYIPDGKGSY
-828 TEVTSTVSIPHEASI
+828 TKVTSTVSIPHEASI

-877 SYPSTHKAYANAKA
+877 SYPSAPSAGSKA

-899 DFTAAGGGSG
+899 DFTATGGGSG

-1089 TEYEYQIQTRNNNK
+1089 TEYEYQIQTCNENK
-1103 AEQQRNSIYSEPLTC
+1103 EQAQRKSIYSEPLTC
-1118 RTKTTAGYPDISVM
+1118 RTKTTAGYPDISVT
-1132 IDGKENQ
+1132 IDGKEKQ

-1207 RCRLNVLYYDNTSKT
+1207 RCRLNVLYFDNTAQKEF
-1222 AYSIS
+1222 SIS
-1227 AYSPEINTVYSKRT
+1227 AYSPEITTQYSKRT

-1246 TVTAENVQ
+1246 NVTAENVQ
-1254 AGDTTQFNR
+1254 KDNTAQFDR

-1268 AKMSSASATST
+1268 AKMSSTSATS

-1343 LVGENATGYQLTL
+1343 LVGDATGYQLTL

-1377 LSRMSKDTQGLQ
+1377 LSRMSKDTHGLQ
-1389 KVDNATF
+1389 KVNNATF

-1402 SKDSQPLTEN
+1402 SETQQDLTNPLN
-1412 KKLDVG
+1412 VG
-1418 TYTLYAYVNDETKP
+1418 TYTLYAYINGETKP

-1465 QLSLSAD
+1465 QLSLTAD
-1472 TKNMTADEIAAL
+1472 TKNMTADEIKAL
-1484 HLGYTA
+1484 HLDYTAVNTA
-1490 GNTAG
+1490 GNT
-1495 NEVTLAPN
+1495 VTLEPN

-1516 TETSE
+1516 TATSE

-1537 VNGLTYI
+1537 VNGTTYI

-1580 AISSFTAGTD
+1580 AISSFTADTD
-1590 VTLTAVPD
+1590 VTLTATPD
-1598 AGYAVDYWTYDGKE
+1598 AGYAVDHWTYGSQTIKDGSGNP
-1612 IEDSK
+1612 ITAN
-1617 EKSSVTIKTLA
+1617 SVTIKTGA
-1628 KPASVL
+1628 ASAIVS
-1634 VYFKTTNTK
+1634 VFFKTTDTK

-1654 TLKCTDE
+1654 TLKCTYE
-1661 DGSESLKNFPA
+1661 DGSGSLKNFPV

-1754 PNDTSKTLTKPLKS
+1754 PNDTSKTLTKSLKS

-1784 GYAAATG
+1784 GYAAAKG

-1826 DRAAFS
+1826 DRAAFA
-1832 ITTPKMAH
+1832 ITTPEMAH

-1878 WVVNDTAQDEA
+1878 WVVNGTAQDEA

-1898 ISELAGDLSIHAE
+1898 ISELAGNLSIHAE

-1917 YTVKATAAAGNG
+1917 YTAKATAAAGNG

-1952 VTIYKDEEITFH
+1952 ITIYKDEEITFH

-2012 YQLTFGNTDTNGH
+2012 YQLTFATADENGH
-2025 LTAKIGDT
+2025 LTAKIDNT

-2047 TFTAAPNTQK
+2047 TFTTNPNTGK

-2068 ITATENDAAVQV
+2068 ITAVENDAAVQV

-2090 IHTLDANQTIRVHFT
+2090 IHTLDDNQTIRVHFT
-2105 DLVQYNAA
+2105 DLVQYDAK
-2113 ITGTNGTGN
+2113 ISGTNGTGK
-2122 FTYIT
+2122 FTYTT
-2127 PIQPTD
+2127 PIQPND

-2138 STSAQVRKNGTLKL
+2138 SASAQVRKNGTVKL
-2152 TLTPSTNCVGTA
+2152 TLAPSANCVSTT
-2164 EEIKSELEKAA
+2164 EEIKSELQKAA

-2193 CNVTEALAVN
+2193 RNVTEALAVN
-2203 TDTLFHKTYAITAGK
+2203 TDNLFHKTYAITAGK
-2218 AENGSVSASAARAK
+2218 ADNGSVSASAARAK

-2273 TMPANDVTVTAA
+2273 TMPANDVAVTAA
-2285 FAAKPSSGGGAGGGG
+2285 FAVKPSSGGGAGGVLGGRTGLATHGGLQVFEGG
-2300 AGGGGAGGGAV
+2300 AHLG
-2311 APAPTDSGS
+2311 
-2320 SSITAPDGTKVP
+2320 DGLGDH
-2332 ATVEV
+2332 VEV
-2337 KNGTAAVSAD
+2337 AGVL
-2347 SSKLTAVSGKDSLT
+2347 SS
-2361 LDLSADSTVRTVSLT
+2361 
-2376 GDVVAALAGAK
+2376 GD
-2387 NGAALT
+2387 N
-2393 LPNGTVALDRE
+2393 
-2404 TLTALG
+2404 
-2410 SAAQADGM
+2410 
-2418 ASISIASAD
+2418 
-2427 KSSLTGAQRKY
+2427 
-2438 LPKNGTILNIS
+2438 
-2449 AQVQPKNGTATR
+2449 
-2461 VHALNGTAAISV
+2461 
-2473 AYTLKSGENADHL
+2473 
-2486 VAYYLA
+2486 
-2492 EDGSFEKLPVIYDA
+2492 
-2506 ATGKA
+2506 
-2511 TFKTTHF
+2511 
-2518 STFVITHEYSS
+2518 
-2529 DFSDV
+2529 
-2534 NLRKW
+2534 
-2539 FYNEVNTAL
+2539 
-2548 ENGWFKG
+2548 
-2555 LTATKFG
+2555 
-2562 PDDGMTRAMLVQV
+2562 
-2575 LYRMSGSKAASTA
+2575 
-2588 QFTDVADGKWYAE
+2588 
-2601 AIAWASENGIVNG
+2601 
-2614 FTDGRFQPDTLI
+2614 
-2626 TRQQLAAILYRYDT
+2626 
-2640 YRGHT
+2640 
-2645 PQGSAALDGYA
+2645 
-2656 DAASVES
+2656 
-2663 WAAEA
+2663 
-2668 MSWAN
+2668 
-2673 GNGLVTGVT
+2673 VT
-2682 PTTLVPNGTATRAQ
+2682 Q
-2696 VAVILSRYTDQ
+2696 IH

>member
-79 LKNDVLPSDKDKTID
+79 LTSDVLPSDKID
-94 LDKRESAEQCDTSV
+94 LDKRESAEKCDTSV
-108 SQSSQKDN
+108 SQSNQKDN

-131 KAQQFLTAKTNFK
+131 KAQQFLTAKTNSK

-156 YAQFPVG
+156 YAQFPTG

-171 TKGYLTGMTNASTK
+171 TKGYLTGMTNATTD
-185 LKDGTDYAMADVAAG
+185 LQDGTDYAMADVAAG

-233 ATTGEYGKPITLLD
+233 AESGEYGKPITLLD
-247 TSKEIGNPT
+247 TSKEIGNPNLT
-256 LKDNSETVDGETT
+256 DTSDEGSTT
-269 EAKLVENFAEN
+269 AKKVENFAEN

-320 QTEDYSNPSNWRQ
+320 QTEDYSNLSNWRQ

-462 NFDLFSKDKDKNYIY
+462 NFDLFSKNDKGEYIY
-477 SAMQNHTENGTDVFH
+477 GAMAKHNDVFR

-501 AIISRPTAGETNDGG
+501 AIISRPTAGEKGDDG
-516 KASDLLYFDSLV
+516 KTSDLLYFDSLV

-540 ALDNTDAMPGEDYVE
+540 ALDNTAAMPDEDYVE

-581 LTQTMSKDTEHK
+581 LTQTMSKDEDK
-593 SDSYTVK
+593 QSESYNVTGK
-600 GQVPKYERR
+600 VPQYATRY
-609 AYYKSWWHKLFRRK
+609 YYKSWWHKLFRKR
-623 SYYQAFVGYE
+623 SSYQAFVGY
-633 TVDQAVQTP
+633 VDATTSQTTP

-814 YEYTSYIPDGTGKY
+814 YEYTSYIPDGKGSY
-828 TEVTSTVSIPHEASI
+828 TKVTSTVSIPHEASI

-877 SYPSTHKAYANAKA
+877 SYPTKEYAGSKAYEGK
-891 YNGDPAKV
+891 PAKV

-1018 FEQDVAKTTD
+1018 FEQDVAATTD

-1118 RTKTTAGYPDISVM
+1118 RTKTTAGYPDISVT
-1132 IDGKENQ
+1132 IDGKEKQ

-1207 RCRLNVLYYDNTSKT
+1207 RCRLNVLYWDNTSQT
-1222 AYSIS
+1222 EYSIS
-1227 AYSPEINTVYSKRT
+1227 AYSPEITTQYSKRT

-1246 TVTAENVQ
+1246 NVTAKNVQ
-1254 AGDTTQFNR
+1254 KDNTDQFDR

-1293 FSTTVAAEIDKTG
+1293 FSTTVAAEINKTG

-1343 LVGENATGYQLTL
+1343 LVGDATGYQLTL

-1377 LSRMSKDTQGLQ
+1377 LSRMSKDTHGLQ
-1389 KVDNATF
+1389 KVNNATF
-1396 KYAVSG
+1396 KYAVS
-1402 SKDSQPLTEN
+1402 SSETQQDLTNPLN
-1412 KKLDVG
+1412 VG
-1418 TYTLYAYVNDETKP
+1418 TYTLYAYVNGETKP

-1451 PKDGVDQTLVNPST
+1451 PKDGVAQDKVDPADSK

-1472 TKNMTADEIAAL
+1472 KDTMTADEIKAL

-1490 GNTAG
+1490 INTAG

-1516 TETSE
+1516 DETNE

-1537 VNGLTYI
+1537 VNGTTYI
-1544 LTLKAED
+1544 LTLKTED

-1569 GLNAGKADDGS
+1569 GLNAGKTDDGS
-1580 AISSFTAGTD
+1580 AISSFTADTD

-1634 VYFKTTNTK
+1634 VYFKTTDTK

-1654 TLKCTDE
+1654 TLKCTYE
-1661 DGSESLKNFPA
+1661 DGSGSLKNFPA

-1754 PNDTSKTLTKPLKS
+1754 PDDTSKTLTKSLKS

-1826 DRAAFS
+1826 DRAAFA
-1832 ITTPKMAH
+1832 ITTPKMEH
-1840 GTIIATVDGEAVDD
+1840 GTIIATVDGEAGND

-1917 YTVKATAAAGNG
+1917 YTAKATAAAGNG

-2012 YQLTFGNTDTNGH
+2012 YQLTFGTAGENGH
-2025 LTAKIGDT
+2025 LTAKIDDT

-2047 TFTAAPNTQK
+2047 TFTTNPNTGK
-2057 MVEKWTVTQGD
+2057 MVEKWTVTQGS
-2068 ITATENDAAVQV
+2068 ISTKENDAAVQV

-2090 IHTLDANQTIRVHFT
+2090 IHTLDDNQTIRVHFT
-2105 DLVQYNAA
+2105 DLVQYDAK
-2113 ITGTNGTGN
+2113 ISGTNGTGK
-2122 FTYIT
+2122 FTYTT
-2127 PIQPTD
+2127 PIQPND

-2138 STSAQVRKNGTLKL
+2138 SASAQVRKNGTVKL
-2152 TLTPSTNCVGTA
+2152 TLTPSANCVGTA
-2164 EEIKSELEKAA
+2164 EEIKSELQKAA

-2193 CNVTEALAVN
+2193 RNVTEALAIN
-2203 TDTLFHKTYAITAGK
+2203 TDNLFHKTYAITAGK

-2262 TVSASTLTYTF
+2262 TVSASILTYTF
-2273 TMPANDVTVTAA
+2273 TMPANDVAVTAA
-2285 FAAKPSSGGGAGGGG
+2285 FAVKPSSGGSAG
-2300 AGGGGAGGGAV
+2300 GGGGAGGGAV

-2427 KSSLTGAQRKY
+2427 KSSLTDAQRKY

-2449 AQVQPKNGTATR
+2449 AQVHPKNGTATR
-2461 VHALNGTAAISV
+2461 IHALNGTASVSV
-2473 AYTLKSGENADHL
+2473 AYSLKSGENAAHL

-2555 LTATKFG
+2555 LTATRFG

>member
-79 LKNDVLPSDKDKTID
+79 LTNDVLPSDKID

-108 SQSSQKDN
+108 SKSNQKDN
-116 TLQSTLYGNDDNTST
+116 ILQSTLYGNDDNTST
-131 KAQQFLTAKTNFK
+131 KAQQFLTAKTNSK
-144 EISKGTTTSTGT
+144 EISKGKTTSTGT
-156 YAQFPVG
+156 CAQFPVG

-171 TKGYLTGMTNASTK
+171 TKGYLTGMTNATTD

-233 ATTGEYGKPITLLD
+233 AESGKYGKPITLLD
-247 TSKEIGNPT
+247 TSKEIGNPNLT
-256 LKDNSETVDGETT
+256 DTSDEGSTT
-269 EAKLVENFAEN
+269 AKKVENFAEN

-457 PSVSQ
+457 PSVSK
-462 NFDLFSKDKDKNYIY
+462 NFDLFFKDKDKNYIY

-516 KASDLLYFDSLV
+516 KTSDLLYFDSLV

-828 TEVTSTVSIPHEASI
+828 TKVTSTVSIPHEASI

-877 SYPSTHKAYANAKA
+877 SYPSAPSASSKAYT
-891 YNGDPAKV
+891 GEPAKV

-1018 FEQDVAKTTD
+1018 FEQDVAATTD
-1028 DSVTLTWTYDKIVS
+1028 NSVTLTWTYDKIVS

-1118 RTKTTAGYPDISVM
+1118 RTKTTAGYPDISVT

-1175 QKLNNGSWTEIAGSV
+1175 QKLNGGSWTDISGSV

-1207 RCRLNVLYYDNTSKT
+1207 RCRLNVLYFDNTAQKEF
-1222 AYSIS
+1222 SIS
-1227 AYSPEINTVYSKRT
+1227 AYSPEITTQYSKRT

-1246 TVTAENVQ
+1246 NVTAENVQ
-1254 AGDTTQFNR
+1254 KDNTAQFDR

-1293 FSTTVAAEIDKTG
+1293 FSTTVAAEIG
-1306 KVTKDVIVPADGAYT
+1306 ANGVATKDVVVPADGAYT

-1328 SYVFKDMSN
+1328 SYVFKDMSS

-1377 LSRMSKDTQGLQ
+1377 LSRMSKDTHGLQ
-1389 KVDNATF
+1389 KVTNATF

-1412 KKLDVG
+1412 NKLNVG
-1418 TYTLYAYVNDETKP
+1418 TYTLYAYINGETNP

-1465 QLSLSAD
+1465 QLSLTAD
-1472 TKNMTADEIAAL
+1472 TKNMTTDEIKAL

-1490 GNTAG
+1490 VNTAG

-1516 TETSE
+1516 TATNE

-1537 VNGLTYI
+1537 VNGTTYI

-1556 NKHSVGSASIITA
+1556 NRHSVGSASIITA

-1580 AISSFTAGTD
+1580 AISSFTADTD
-1590 VTLTAVPD
+1590 VTLTATPD

-1617 EKSSVTIKTLA
+1617 EKRSVTIKTLA

-1634 VYFKTTNTK
+1634 VYFKTTDTK

-1691 FKQWILTK
+1691 FKQWILAK

-1740 TLEGELTASYQTVD
+1740 TLEGELTASYQTID
-1754 PNDTSKTLTKPLKS
+1754 PNDTSKKLTKSLKS
-1768 GESVTGDTKI
+1768 GESVTGDTEI

-1826 DRAAFS
+1826 DRAAFA
-1832 ITTPKMAH
+1832 ITTPEMEH

-1878 WVVNDTAQDEA
+1878 WVVNGTAQDEA

-1898 ISELAGDLSIHAE
+1898 ISELADDLSISAE
-1911 FAQSAS
+1911 FAESAP
-1917 YTVKATAAAGNG
+1917 YTAKATAAAGNG

-1941 EVETKAMPTDG
+1941 EVETQAMPAGG

-2012 YQLTFGNTDTNGH
+2012 YQLTFGTTDTNGH
-2025 LTAKIGDT
+2025 LTAKIDDT
-2033 AVNSQTKQPNGSEI
+2033 AINSQTKQPNGSVI
-2047 TFTAAPNTQK
+2047 AFTAVPNTGK
-2057 MVEKWTVTQGD
+2057 MVEKWTVTKGD
-2068 ITATENDAAVQV
+2068 LAAAESKTPVQA
-2080 DGVNLVDPIY
+2080 DGANLVDPIY
-2090 IHTLDANQTIRVHFT
+2090 THTLSGNQTIRVHFT
-2105 DLVQYNAA
+2105 DLVQYDAK
-2113 ITGTNGTGN
+2113 ISGTNGTGN

-2138 STSAQVRKNGTLKL
+2138 STSAQVRKNGTVKL
-2152 TLTPSTNCVGTA
+2152 TLTPSANCVGTA
-2164 EEIKSELEKAA
+2164 EEIKSELQKAA

-2193 CNVTEALAVN
+2193 RNVTTALAVN
-2203 TDTLFHKTYAITAGK
+2203 TDNLFHKTYAITAGK

-2273 TMPANDVTVTAA
+2273 TMPANDVAVTAA
-2285 FAAKPSSGGGAGGGG
+2285 FAVKPSSGGGAGGGG
-2300 AGGGGAGGGAV
+2300 AGGSAV

-2427 KSSLTGAQRKY
+2427 KSSLTDAQRKY

-2473 AYTLKSGENADHL
+2473 AYSLKSGENADHL

-2645 PQGSAALDGYA
+2645 PQSSAALDGYA

-2673 GNGLVTGVT
+2673 SNGLVTGVT